1 MNKRELHIDLETY
14 CEEDLRVCGLYR
26 YVEHPSFEILLF
38 SYAYDNDEPTRLD
51 LTKDDFRGESIPSS
65 VIKDLKDPNVVKIA
79 HNAPF
84 EIACLKSYLR
94 LSLSTSQWV
103 CTMVRA
109 AYFGLPMKLE
119 EVAKVLGLEQQ
130 KDTKGK
136 TLINYFSKPCKPSK
150 VNGGR
155 TRNLPEHAPDKWAD
169 FGIYVDQD
177 VRTEQGVWNYLKRFD
192 YPESEANLWTVDHFI
207 NSLGI
212 SIDQDFINAAISV
225 DNSFNELA
233 TKEAKRLTELEN
245 PNSLQQL
252 KAWITD
258 NTGIEVTSLAKDD
271 VSFLIESWKLPK
283 KVKRVLELRQL
294 MSKTSTKKYTA
305 MLNGV
310 CRDGRVRGLVQFYG
324 ASTGRWAGRLVQV
337 QNLPRNYEEDLETA
351 REIIKLG
358 IDTANECY
366 ENIPDILS
374 QLIRTAFVAPKGF
387 TFAVSDFSAIEA
399 RVIAWLAGEQWRL
412 DVFNTHG
419 KIYEASA
426 AAMFGVPISMVTKG
440 SDLRAKG
447 KIAEL
452 ALGYQGA
459 SGALQQMDRNKS
471 LNVEELPG
479 LVSAWRTSNPAIVKL
494 WKKVENAAKYV
505 AKEKRPYSLV
515 LPYTKLKFTYE
526 RGYLF
531 IELPSG
537 RKLAYRD
544 IHLTSD
550 GKLAFW
556 GVNSTTK
563 KWERVYTYGGKLV
576 ENIVQAIARDCLGNI
591 LYKLYAKGYR
601 VVMHVHDEIIAEVLI
616 EDAKDALKD
625 ISAIMAISPNWAK
638 DLPLKGDGYI
648 TQFYKKD

>member
-65 VIKDLKDPNVVKIA
+65 VIKDLKDPNVIKIA

-94 LSLSTSQWV
+94 LSLSTSEWV

-136 TLINYFSKPCKPSK
+136 TLINYFSKPCKPTK
-150 VNGGR
+150 ANGGR
-155 TRNLPEHAPDKWAD
+155 TRNLPEHAPDKWED

-177 VRTEQGVWNYLKRFD
+177 VRTEQGVWNNLKRFD

-233 TKEAKRLTELEN
+233 TKEAKRLTELDN

-252 KAWITD
+252 KAWIAD

-271 VSFLIESWKLPK
+271 VSFLIESGKLPK

-310 CRDGRVRGLVQFYG
+310 CSDGRVRGLVQFYG

-374 QLIRTAFVAPKGF
+374 QLIRTAFIPRKGF
-387 TFAVSDFSAIEA
+387 SFVVSDFSAIEA
-399 RVIAWLAGEQWRL
+399 RVIAWLAGEEWRL
-412 DVFNTHG
+412 DVFKTHG

-459 SGALQQMDRNKS
+459 SGALQQMDSSKS
-471 LNVEELPG
+471 LKVEELPG

-494 WKKVENAAKYV
+494 WKKVEGAAKYV
-505 AKEKRPYSLV
+505 AKEKRPYNLV

-576 ENIVQAIARDCLGNI
+576 ENVVQAIARDCLANI

-616 EDAKDALKD
+616 EDAKEALKD